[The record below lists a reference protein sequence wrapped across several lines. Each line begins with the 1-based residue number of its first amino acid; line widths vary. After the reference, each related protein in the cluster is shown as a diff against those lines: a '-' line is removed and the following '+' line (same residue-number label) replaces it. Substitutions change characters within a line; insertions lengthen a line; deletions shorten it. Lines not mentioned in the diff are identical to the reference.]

1 MLVKEKIENAYFYGK
16 IKENFKFDE
25 RMAPYTSFKIGGNA
39 EALYFPKNFNELK
52 ETCDFLLKENI
63 SISIIGNASNLLI
76 SDRGIKGVVISLSNF
91 KKIEIFESQDDVVKL
106 KVDAGVTIE
115 ELLQFCIENEL
126 TGVENFAGLPAS
138 IGGAIFMNAKC
149 FDSSISDILFSV
161 SYMKLEKNGCRIEK
175 YSFNKN
181 DWDYKVS
188 PFQKNSDG
196 VKVLENRNIV
206 ISSILVLRKGKKE
219 DIKEKAGAIYSQ
231 RLQKRQFEFPSA
243 GSVFKND
250 YTIGIPTGKLVS
262 EAGLLAASKGGAE
275 IAPWHGNFI
284 INRGNATSSDVI
296 SLMQIV
302 REEIKKKY
310 GIMLEA
316 EIIYCE

>member
-1 MLVKEKIENAYFYGK
+1 MLVREKIENAHFYGE

-25 RMAPYTSFKIGGNA
+25 RIAPYTSFKIGGNA
-39 EALYFPKNFNELK
+39 EVLYFPKNFNELK
-52 ETCDFLLKENI
+52 ETCDFFLKEDI
-63 SISIIGNASNLLI
+63 PISIIGNASNLLV

-91 KKIEIFESQDDVVKL
+91 KTIEIAENQGDVVKL
-106 KVDAGVTIE
+106 RVDAGVLIE

-126 TGVENFAGLPAS
+126 SGIENFSGLPAS

-149 FDSSISDILFSV
+149 FELSISDILFAV
-161 SYMKLEKNGCRIEK
+161 IYIKMGETGCSFEK
-175 YSFNKN
+175 YFFDKN
-181 DWDYKVS
+181 DWSYKTS

-196 VKVLENRNIV
+196 IRVLKNRNVV

-219 DIKEKAGAIYSQ
+219 DIEEKAKAIYTQ
-231 RLQKRQFEFPSA
+231 RVQKRQFEFPSA

-262 EAGLLAASKGGAE
+262 EAGLLAASRGGAE

-296 SLMQIV
+296 SLMQMV